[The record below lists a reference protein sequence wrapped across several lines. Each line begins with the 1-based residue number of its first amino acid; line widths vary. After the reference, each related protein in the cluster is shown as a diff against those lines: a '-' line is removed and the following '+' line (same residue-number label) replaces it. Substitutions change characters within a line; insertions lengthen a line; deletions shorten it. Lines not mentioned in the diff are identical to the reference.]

1 MTRLQRLQKC
11 GWCGEVFTV
20 DAKRQNNAVKYCSR
34 DCRIEARRES
44 NREATR
50 KYRKM
55 KQNDENRGHLLG
67 ESHINEHPSSDFKKE
82 YIIVRNE
89 KRRLGL

>member
-1 MTRLQRLQKC
+1 MKLDNCKKC
-11 GWCGEVFTV
+11 KWCGEYFTV
-20 DAKRQNNAVKYCSR
+20 EKKRKYNAVKYCSKN
-34 DCRIEARRES
+34 CRIEARREK
-44 NREATR
+44 NRESNR

-82 YIIVRNE
+82 YYIVRNE